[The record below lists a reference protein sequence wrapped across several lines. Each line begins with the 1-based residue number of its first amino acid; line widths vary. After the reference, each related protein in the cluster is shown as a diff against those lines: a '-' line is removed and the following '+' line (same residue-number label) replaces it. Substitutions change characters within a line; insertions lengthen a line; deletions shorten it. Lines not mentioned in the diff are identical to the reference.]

1 MYPGKWKRTKKVIS
15 LMTAF
20 TMLSSAM
27 GATTVSASV
36 HWNGQPVTAEA
47 SEPEILESQPM
58 MLASSTVSGP
68 AVEASKPESQLAAGE
83 NNAGQPLESSGTA
96 EKAAGPTYQEVYS
109 SMIKLKEQYPEGMT
123 WNNFE
128 PYGSKGNLG
137 SAYRWKGGNI
147 LGNVSSGVG
156 CAAFAFILSD
166 AAFGEL
172 PAREIAVNYENVH
185 VGDILRINN
194 NTHSVIVLQKT
205 AAGVTVAEGNYNN
218 TVHWGRALSKEEVER
233 ANFVVTRYPVN
244 YDPSNNPEDDTIAF
258 SGKTGSLDWSLTS
271 GGILTISGSGD
282 MENFAENNQN
292 QPWNVHNDK
301 INTIVIGNGVTSIG
315 DYAFY
320 NSPASSVYIS
330 SGVKKI
336 GQSAFSGS
344 GILSVTIPGTVEAIE
359 NNAFANCLSLIS
371 VSISEGVK
379 TIGDSAF
386 ISCGILK
393 YIDFPSSITAVGN
406 GAFTNCHE
414 MYSVRFKPG
423 SVTVSIGDN
432 LFTECWNLQQVI
444 LPEKIDRISS
454 GMFSNCKGISE
465 LYLPAGIRIETTA
478 GGAPFFGCV
487 ALKNIYFAGSESEW
501 DNAGGKM
508 ALIYSG
514 NIKPNVKCN
523 TPFPNPFAEDPNDP
537 GDLIIGDHIHNWST
551 ADWNHDGSY
560 HWHECTAASCPVTA
574 SYEKNGYAQHSYG
587 SWVVDVDATSYESGS
602 KHRDCTV
609 CAYRQTENI
618 PAAGSGSSSSDNFG
632 SSGGSWSWGSSWGS
646 WGSGSFGSSSGS
658 SNKPSVP
665 STPDSTTVT
674 DSSDSSLGNT
684 DNSSDSNTADS
695 SSSDSNDS
703 GNSENVSDK
712 DDTKISASVLKQQK
726 TKLKKELKT
735 GLKQQIKS
743 QVKINLK
750 KELKKELGQ
759 AKAKLKKQLKAKIKP
774 QVKAKLKK
782 QMKKQFGKT
791 LGDEFSNLF
800 NELFNEQFN
809 KVFNDQFNAQYKQLS
824 SKKVKK

>member
-68 AVEASKPESQLAAGE
+68 AVEASKPESQPAAGE

-258 SGKTGSLDWSLTS
+258 NGKTGSLDWSLTS

-406 GAFTNCHE
+406 GAFTNCRE

-465 LYLPAGIRIETTA
+465 LYLPAGIRIETAA
-478 GGAPFFGCV
+478 GGAPFFGCA

-501 DNAGGKM
+501 DSAGGKM

-514 NIKPNVKCN
+514 NIKPDVKCN

-560 HWHECTAASCPVTA
+560 HWHECTAAGCPVTA
-574 SYEKNGYAQHSYG
+574 NYEKNGYAQHTYG
-587 SWVVDVDATSYESGS
+587 SWVVDTNATSYQDGS
-602 KHRDCTV
+602 RHRDCTI
-609 CAYRQTENI
+609 CAYRQTESI
-618 PAAGSGSSSSDNFG
+618 PATGSSSGSSWG
-632 SSGGSWSWGSSWGS
+632 WGGSWGS
-646 WGSGSFGSSSGS
+646 WGSGSFGSSTGS
-658 SNKPSVP
+658 YNKPSVP
-665 STPDSTTVT
+665 DTPDSTTET
-674 DSSDSSLGNT
+674 DSSDNSSGNT
-684 DNSSDSNTADS
+684 DNGSGSNITDS
-695 SSSDSNDS
+695 SSDDSNGSD
-703 GNSENVSDK
+703 NLENVSDK
-712 DDTKISASVLKQQK
+712 DDTKISASVLKKQK
-726 TKLKKELKT
+726 TKFKKELKT

-743 QVKINLK
+743 QVKVNLK

-759 AKAKLKKQLKAKIKP
+759 SKTKLKKQLKAKLKP

-782 QMKKQFGKT
+782 QLKKQFGKT
-791 LGDEFSNLF
+791 LGNEFSD
-800 NELFNEQFN
+800 LFNEQFN
-809 KVFNDQFNAQYKQLS
+809 AQFNKIFNDQFNAQYKQLL